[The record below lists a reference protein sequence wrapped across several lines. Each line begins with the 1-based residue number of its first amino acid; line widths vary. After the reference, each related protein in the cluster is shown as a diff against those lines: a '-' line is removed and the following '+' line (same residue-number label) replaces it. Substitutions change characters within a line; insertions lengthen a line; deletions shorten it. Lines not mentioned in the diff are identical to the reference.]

1 MSVGN
6 QEVSVLFGLASGVI
20 AGAMWL
26 VSTDSA
32 INGSIALGLR
42 MLSRKSRDRSMPT
55 TQPANALERH
65 PATARLR

>member
-6 QEVSVLFGLASGVI
+6 QEVSILFGLASGAI
-20 AGAMWL
+20 AGVMGL

-42 MLSRKSRDRSMPT
+42 MLSGKSRDRSMPT
-55 TQPANALERH
+55 AQPANALERH
-65 PATARLR
+65 PATAPLR